1 MAIRTFNSVGGFSV
15 GEIPANVILANS
27 DITANSATFSG
38 TLVNVSTGN
47 ITVPLGNVDTLRLR
61 TDNILHANGDPWDFD
76 NAAGANW
83 QIQYFYD
90 SNLAASANLTFDNTT
105 QVLNVNGNIT
115 SLNANLGNL
124 ATANYVS
131 GTLTTAEQPNITSLG
146 TLASLAV
153 SGNANIDGNVNAAN
167 LNVTAAVISN
177 IIPGT
182 TNSYTLGNSTKMFA
196 NMYVGGNI
204 FFASSSAYWYG
215 SSNVVHTDA
224 ANVHNNLTAGSLNVT
239 HAATVGEDLTV
250 TGNLTVAGT
259 TTYIN
264 VQNLATKDPLILL
277 GGSANGANATAYDG
291 KDRGLIL
298 QDYKTD
304 GSAVLNHFFGWKA
317 SGSEF
322 VAYANVIDFDN
333 EVVNSS
339 STLANIHGNAL
350 IGNLYG
356 KVETAIQGNITQVG
370 TLANLVIAGNLQ
382 VNVNANLASLKAGGL
397 NYPIVDGTDGQH
409 LTTYGNGTLYWKTVD
424 TYKIQNG
431 TSNVEIAT
439 EDGNITMTVAGTA
452 NVVVVD
458 TGGANITG
466 NLTVSNKITA
476 ANISVPN
483 LVIGNSTIKAA
494 TITTTSTTANQVI
507 VSIPKTDFTGVEYII
522 KGVDA
527 AGGKYSIASISAVH
541 DASAVDYAIYGTVGL
556 GGATGSLNVFFNSG
570 TSNIDLRVTPASSN
584 STVWTTQYR
593 FI

>member
-15 GEIPANVILANS
+15 GEVPANIILSNG
-27 DITANSATFSG
+27 DITANKATFSG
-38 TLVNVSTGN
+38 TLVTLPTGN
-47 ITVPLGNVDTLRLR
+47 ITVPSGNVDTLRLR

-83 QIQYFYD
+83 QIQYYYD
-90 SNLAASANLTFDNTT
+90 ANLAASANLTFDDST
-105 QVLNVNGNIT
+105 QVLTITGNVTSTGGNIAT
-115 SLNANLGNL
+115 LSSGNVAVSSNANVSGNL
-124 ATANYVS
+124 NVANLN
-131 GTLTTAEQPNITSLG
+131 LTTAL
-146 TLASLAV
+146 
-153 SGNANIDGNVNAAN
+153 
-167 LNVTAAVISN
+167 ISN

-182 TNSYTLGNSTKMFA
+182 TNAYTLGNSTRMFA

-239 HAATVGEDLTV
+239 NAATVGEDLTV

-304 GSAVLNHFFGWKA
+304 GSEVLNHFFGWKA

-356 KVETAIQGNITQVG
+356 KVETPIQGNITQVG
-370 TLANLVIAGNLQ
+370 TLANLVVAGNLQ

-397 NYPIVDGTDGQH
+397 NYPIVDGTNGQH

-431 TSNVEIAT
+431 SSNVEIAT
-439 EDGNITMTVAGTA
+439 ADGNITMTVAGTA
-452 NVVVVD
+452 NVIVVD

-466 NLTVSNKITA
+466 NLAVSNTISA

-541 DASAVDYAIYGTVGL
+541 DDSAVDYAIYGTVGL